1 MEANFLGGFILPSFE
16 GVALAANQLEPG
28 RYRASHTAADTGQ
41 RDGLEPVACC
51 LHARYGGAV
60 DGISIARQRSR
71 RFDRVRI

>member
-1 MEANFLGGFILPSFE
+1 LSGFILLSFE

-28 RYRASHTAADTGQ
+28 RYRASRTTADTGQ

-51 LHARYGGAV
+51 LRARYGEAV
-60 DGISIARQRSR
+60 DGISTAHQKSR